1 MGGAPDPSSGLGLLL
16 ASIYCCSTRSS
27 TLSNIQVAATD
38 GLRSY
43 RATSYTCL
51 TDISLFLYSKHRNAG
66 MMLPAVKI
74 LYKRIMSHLQPTPST
89 AGSGNKMTAACYSAT
104 CRTKDDLHFLYKGW
118 GGGWDRYHQPSRNKT
133 LVLCYTRFVITTL
146 YCYTRKILPSLQE
159 NKVLVLRR
167 SRHSLLPTVKI
178 LCKSCPIY
186 SPRDGWQL
194 AAAIKWLFC
203 ILPSYDYK
211 ISKKWPC

>member
-1 MGGAPDPSSGLGLLL
+1 ML
-16 ASIYCCSTRSS
+16 AWCCQQSKYFTRESCPIYS
-27 TLSNIQVAATD
+27 
-38 GLRSY
+38 
-43 RATSYTCL
+43 
-51 TDISLFLYSKHRNAG
+51 
-66 MMLPAVKI
+66 PP
-74 LYKRIMSHLQPTPST
+74 HLQLAAAIKWPQP
-89 AGSGNKMTAACYSAT
+89 AILQPAEQRMTHIFSI
-104 CRTKDDLHFLYKGW
+104 RGW
-118 GGGWDRYHQPSRNKT
+118 GGGGWDRYHQPSRNKT

-211 ISKKWPC
+211 ISKNGRVNETRKWLTWWTEVEIITGSEKFRVLEQWRELLE